1 MQLEADSNC
10 VARFFCEGTGDSGQG
25 TVLLIIFYGEGSEI
39 LEEEVEI

>member
-1 MQLEADSNC
+1 VD
-10 VARFFCEGTGDSGQG
+10 RGQG